1 MTPSLG
7 RPAPR
12 FARGATILAAASAVG
27 LVLTGCAG
35 GSVTGN
41 SGGAAGGAT
50 EILVWTHYTGDAGKT
65 VEEIAD
71 GYNESQDEFSVRI
84 QYGGTGDQFTPKL
97 LNAVKNEQGPNLV
110 LGDGTPQKLSQ
121 VVETGKVLPL
131 EDLLASEDSE
141 ITADNFTEGMLSTGT
156 IDGTIYSLP
165 SDGGDYGLIYNKAM
179 FEEAGIDEPPATWD
193 EVAEVATTLTKDDK
207 YGIYLPIG
215 TGEWPVFTWQ
225 TMLWG
230 AGGDF
235 LNEDNTEVAFNSPEG
250 VQALTV
256 WTDLVKNG
264 QAYPQSL
271 ATGSD
276 NQGMAAFSTGKVA
289 MIITGAY
296 NLGLLADGVGE
307 ENVGVAPFPTV
318 VEPAMNIGTNNSY
331 LLDGTEEQE
340 AGAWDF
346 LQYTLSPDVQAE
358 WDIAT
363 GYLPTNKETTET
375 ETYQAYLAENPEI
388 EVFVKQLEYAKARPS
403 ILAYDEISSALAT
416 EIEKALLG
424 KVTPEQALQTAAE
437 NGQKALD

>member
-1 MTPSLG
+1 MTPSP
-7 RPAPR
+7 RRSAPR
-12 FARGATILAAASAVG
+12 LVRGGTLLAAASVVG
-27 LVLTGCAG
+27 LVLAGCSG

-41 SGGAAGGAT
+41 SGGGSGGAQ
-50 EILVWTHYTGDAGKT
+50 EILVWTQYTGDANKT
-65 VEEIAD
+65 VEKIAD
-71 GYNESQDEFSVRI
+71 DYNGSQDKYKVRI
-84 QYGGTGDQFTPKL
+84 QFGGDGDQFTPKL
-97 LNAVKNEQGPNLV
+97 LNAVKNSQGPNLV
-110 LGDGTPQKLSQ
+110 LGDSTPQKLSQ

-131 EDLLASEDSE
+131 EDLLSSPDSE
-141 ITADNFTEGMLSTGT
+141 ITADNFTEGMLSTGI

-165 SDGGDYGLIYNKAM
+165 SDGGDYGLIYK
-179 FEEAGIDEPPATWD
+179 EAGIDAPPATWD
-193 EVAEVATTLTKDDK
+193 EVAQDATKLTKDGK

-225 TMLWG
+225 SMLWG

-235 LNEDNTEVAFNSPEG
+235 LNEDNTKVAFDSPEG
-250 VQALTV
+250 VEALTV

-307 ENVGVAPFPTV
+307 ENVGVAAFPTLK
-318 VEPAMNIGTNNSY
+318 EPAMNIGTDNSY
-331 LLDGTEEQE
+331 LLDGTKEQE

-346 LQYTLSPDVQAE
+346 LQYTLSPEVQAE

-363 GYLPTNKETTET
+363 GYLPTNNKTTET
-375 ETYQAYLAENPEI
+375 ETYKAYLEKNPQI

-403 ILAYDEISSALAT
+403 ILAYDEVSSALAT

-424 KVTPEQALQTAAE
+424 KVTPEEALKTAAE

>member
-1 MTPSLG
+1 MTPS
-7 RPAPR
+7 PR
-12 FARGATILAAASAVG
+12 RSTPRIVRGGTILAAASAVG

-41 SGGAAGGAT
+41 SGEAGGAT

-65 VEEIAD
+65 VEQIAAD
-71 GYNESQDEFSVRI
+71 YNESQSEYAVRI

-131 EDLLASEDSE
+131 EELLESPDSE
-141 ITADNFTEGMLSTGT
+141 ITTDNFTEGMLSTG
-156 IDGTIYSLP
+156 IVDGTIYSLP

-179 FEEAGIDEPPATWD
+179 FEEAGITEPPATWE
-193 EVAEVATTLTKDDK
+193 EVAQDATTLTKDGK

-225 TMLWG
+225 SMLWG
-230 AGGDF
+230 AGGEF
-235 LNEDNTEVAFNSPEG
+235 LNEDNTEVAFNTPEG
-250 VQALTV
+250 VEALTV

-296 NLGLLADGVGE
+296 NLGLLSDGVGE
-307 ENVGVAPFPTV
+307 ENVGVAPFPVLT
-318 VEPAMNIGTNNSY
+318 EPAMNIGTNNSY

-346 LQYTLSPDVQAE
+346 LQYTLSPEVQAE
-358 WDIAT
+358 WGIAT

-375 ETYQAYLAENPEI
+375 ETYQAYLEENPHI

-403 ILAYDEISSALAT
+403 ILAYDEISSALAA

-424 KVTPEQALQTAAE
+424 KVTPQQALETAAQ
-437 NGQKALD
+437 NGQKALDG

>member
-1 MTPSLG
+1 MTPS
-7 RPAPR
+7 PR
-12 FARGATILAAASAVG
+12 RSTPRLVRGGTLLAAASVVG
-27 LVLTGCAG
+27 LVLAGCSG

-41 SGGAAGGAT
+41 SGGSGGAT
-50 EILVWTHYTGDAGKT
+50 EILVWTQYTGDANKT
-65 VEEIAD
+65 VEKIAD
-71 GYNESQDEFSVRI
+71 DYNGSQDKYKVRI
-84 QYGGTGDQFTPKL
+84 QFGGDGDQFTPKL
-97 LNAVKNEQGPNLV
+97 LNAVKNSQGPNLV
-110 LGDGTPQKLSQ
+110 LGDSTPQKLSQ

-131 EDLLASEDSE
+131 EDLLSSSDSE
-141 ITADNFTEGMLSTGT
+141 ITADNFTEGMLSTGI
-156 IDGTIYSLP
+156 IDGKIYSLP
-165 SDGGDYGLIYNKAM
+165 SDGGDYGLIYNKSM
-179 FEEAGIDEPPATWD
+179 FEEAGIDAPPATWD
-193 EVAEVATTLTKDDK
+193 EVAEDATTLTKDGK

-225 TMLWG
+225 SMLWG

-250 VQALTV
+250 VEALTV

-307 ENVGVAPFPTV
+307 ENIGVAAFPTLK
-318 VEPAMNIGTNNSY
+318 EPAMNIGTDNSY
-331 LLDGTEEQE
+331 LLDGSKEQE

-346 LQYTLSPDVQAE
+346 LQYTLSPEVQAE

-363 GYLPTNKETTET
+363 GYLPTNNETTET
-375 ETYQAYLAENPEI
+375 ETYKAYLEKNPQI

-403 ILAYDEISSALAT
+403 ILAYDEVSSALAT

-424 KVTPEQALQTAAE
+424 KVTPAEALKTAAE
-437 NGQKALD
+437 NAQKALD